1 MVPGEL
7 HSHLGQFCGL
17 AGAPGRGESEPME
30 GHQGFLG
37 ASLHSKPYIVLIGHT
52 GDDHGISNRGKDD
65 MSRDSPLPGAPAR
78 PQNRPEKEIDGD
90 GDACLSRVLNIK

>member
-78 PQNRPEKEIDGD
+78 PQNRPGKEIDGD